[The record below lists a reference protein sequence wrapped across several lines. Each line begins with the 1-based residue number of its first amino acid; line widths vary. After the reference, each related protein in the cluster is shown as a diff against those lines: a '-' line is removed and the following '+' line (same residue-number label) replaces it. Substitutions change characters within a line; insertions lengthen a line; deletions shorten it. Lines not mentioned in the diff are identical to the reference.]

1 MDSIKT
7 EVGQRLMRAIGV
19 DEKILKISS
28 RQRQIDRDEFWM
40 ESKALEELQTGM
52 PYFVQV
58 GG

>member
-52 PYFVQV
+52 SYFVQV